1 MAEKDTRALTEVLQR
16 LNEHGRRIR
25 LLEERVDR
33 IVSSLHTLEE
43 ESKNAQSELKVG
55 LERRDLKIK
64 EILEVLDTI
73 KKELARIDA
82 ELSKLATK
90 AELKEIKTFIDVLNP
105 ITSKFV
111 TKDEVERMLE
121 DFNNLKAKNK

>member
-73 KKELARIDA
+73 KKELARMEA

-90 AELKEIKTFIDVLNP
+90 TELKEIKTFIDVLNP